1 MQVVSQQGD
10 SLDLICWRFYGNTH
24 AIEAVLEK
32 NPHVAFLAPILPT
45 GTLVV
50 MPDIATSAT
59 TTDTLQLWD

>member
-24 AIEAVLEK
+24 HVEAVLEI
-32 NPHVAFLAPILPT
+32 NPQVAFLAPILPT

-50 MPDIATSAT
+50 MPDMPSLPPSV
-59 TTDTLQLWD
+59 DTIQLWD